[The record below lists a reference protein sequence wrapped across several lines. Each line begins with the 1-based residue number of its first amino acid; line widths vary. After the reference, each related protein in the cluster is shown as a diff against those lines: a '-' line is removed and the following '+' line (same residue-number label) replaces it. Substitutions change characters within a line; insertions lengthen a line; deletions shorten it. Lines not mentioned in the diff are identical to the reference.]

1 MTQIDFTTPIFA
13 EVNENENKDY
23 SEKLTVRSRNLSND
37 MKTSFSM
44 QFNCME
50 ESD

>member
-1 MTQIDFTTPIFA
+1 MTQIDFTAPIFV
-13 EVNENENKDY
+13 EVNENKDY
-23 SEKLTVRSRNLSND
+23 CEKLTVRSRNLSND